1 LSARRRLVGA
11 LLVLITAA
19 LVTSLLEVF
28 ISYFSKELE
37 EVYARYRGVIHVVV
51 ALAVGVVTI
60 QLLASATIIWLHRR
74 REAYL
79 VRNVVLILGYIVLGF
94 VVASM
99 LGVSGESLLAS
110 ATFSGLILGLALQ
123 PVLSNFFSGLL
134 ILVSGYIKPG
144 QTVRIAGGI
153 PLSLIAFPA
162 YKFFSR
168 DYMIPSLKGEVLE
181 IGLLYTK
188 ILDVDGNVVKVSNN
202 ILLNS
207 SVVLEETSE
216 SRLVQIRYEY
226 PVTCSPDVVLNKL
239 HEALHNVL
247 DDYNLYIE
255 EQIDK
260 QYYIVLLVATTPP
273 ETRTREFRSR
283 LLKEFIKVHRELILN
298 GLCTQAK

>member
-1 LSARRRLVGA
+1 
-11 LLVLITAA
+11 
-19 LVTSLLEVF
+19 
-28 ISYFSKELE
+28 
-37 EVYARYRGVIHVVV
+37 
-51 ALAVGVVTI
+51 
-60 QLLASATIIWLHRR
+60 
-74 REAYL
+74 
-79 VRNVVLILGYIVLGF
+79 
-94 VVASM
+94 
-99 LGVSGESLLAS
+99 
-110 ATFSGLILGLALQ
+110 LILGLALQ

-153 PLSLIAFPA
+153 PLSLIAIPA

-181 IGLLYTK
+181 IGLLYTR
-188 ILDVDGNVVKVSNN
+188 ILDVDGNVVKVPNN

-255 EQIDK
+255 EQTDK

-283 LLKEFIKVHRELILN
+283 LLKEFINVHRELILN